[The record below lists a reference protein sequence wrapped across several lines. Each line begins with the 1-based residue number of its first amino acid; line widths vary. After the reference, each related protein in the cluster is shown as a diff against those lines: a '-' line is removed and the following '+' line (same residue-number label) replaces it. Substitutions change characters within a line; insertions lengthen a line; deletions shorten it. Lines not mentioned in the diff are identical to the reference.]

1 MEGKRIL
8 VVSAHAA
15 DYVWRSGGTIA
26 KYIKHG
32 ANVDV
37 VVLSFGVRGES
48 AAQWKKEGATYDTVK
63 QNRLE
68 ETTKA
73 AEILG
78 IPRRSLYTKIQEYNI
93 NLDDIEPENE
103 L

>member
-1 MEGKRIL
+1 M
-8 VVSAHAA
+8 
-15 DYVWRSGGTIA
+15 
-26 KYIKHG
+26 
-32 ANVDV
+32 DV
-37 VVLSFGVRGES
+37 VVLSFWGRGES

-78 IPRRSLYTKIQEYNI
+78 VEKY
-93 NLDDIEPENE
+93 
-103 L
+103 